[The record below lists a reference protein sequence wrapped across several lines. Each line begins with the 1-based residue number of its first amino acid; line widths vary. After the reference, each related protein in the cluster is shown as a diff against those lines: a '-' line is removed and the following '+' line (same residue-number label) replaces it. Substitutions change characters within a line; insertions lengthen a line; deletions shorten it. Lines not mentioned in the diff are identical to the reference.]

1 MSKRTQLKFKK
12 LLKKA
17 EFVNADLEY
26 HEELLDDAKLEFNE
40 EFTNIINSFSRMKQ
54 RAWDRHVKKI
64 KDARLQELLE
74 EQLKGQEDTSQEGS
88 NGENQVTKANKEMMY
103 TEEHPE
109 GFYLNPDELDDEFA
123 DEKAGTNKKLY
134 RKIAAKTHPDK
145 LAATNL
151 DSDEVKRKR
160 LMFQKAKKAYENEN
174 WYDLYSLALDLGIDP
189 GKVENKHIEWLEQDI
204 RFALGKISQMGQLFA
219 WVWYVGD
226 EETRK
231 RVMAQYFQ
239 QVYNWD
245 DI

>member
-1 MSKRTQLKFKK
+1 
-12 LLKKA
+12 
-17 EFVNADLEY
+17 
-26 HEELLDDAKLEFNE
+26 
-40 EFTNIINSFSRMKQ
+40 MKQ

-64 KDARLQELLE
+64 KDARIRELLE
-74 EQLKGQEDTSQEGS
+74 EQLRGQEGPNQEGDDA
-88 NGENQVTKANKEMMY
+88 GTQVTRANKEMMY

-109 GFYLNPDELDDEFA
+109 GFYLNPDELDDEFV
-123 DEKAGTNKKLY
+123 DEKAATNKKLY

-145 LAATNL
+145 LAAANL

-174 WYDLYSLALDLGIDP
+174 WYDLYSLAIDLGIDP
-189 GKVENKHIEWLEQDI
+189 GKVEDKHIEWLEQDI

-219 WVWYVGD
+219 WVWYVAD
-226 EETRK
+226 EETRE